1 MSAYS
6 APSNGYFV
14 GATYNSAFFV
24 DSDSDT
30 VTKDYLDT
38 YYLARTGNPTSE
50 AETTTFAGD
59 IIEDEDIILNGTQG
73 ENYIQFP
80 NSTKQYTAMNTLT
93 ASTTY
98 NYATVTTDSN
108 GAISSLTSNSLP
120 SYSFTKVALAY
131 GTYSSSYTSFT
142 INTSSGGTTGSWS
155 QNQFFTIR
163 YTISVDYNASSSSP
177 YQFQNY
183 GMATGTMDIYPYRFG
198 SNWCAVA
205 NAASLAQLPNSI
217 NGNSNYNMTD
227 SGSTNIGGAI
237 APSGREFWSYGAA
250 VTGTNCFYLNGT
262 KSSIVFQL
270 VNPSGWSS
278 GSSFT
283 YNIMIELLSSG
294 AAKGTVY
301 TNGFNTNF

>member
-1 MSAYS
+1 LHWH
-6 APSNGYFV
+6 
-14 GATYNSAFFV
+14 
-24 DSDSDT
+24 T
-30 VTKDYLDT
+30 VHTLVHT
-38 YYLARTGNPTSE
+38 HHLPLIQVQVVQPAHGARTSFLQYAILFPW
-50 AETTTFAGD
+50 TTMQVQV
-59 IIEDEDIILNGTQG
+59 L
-73 ENYIQFP
+73 P
-80 NSTKQYTAMNTLT
+80 
-93 ASTTY
+93 
-98 NYATVTTDSN
+98 
-108 GAISSLTSNSLP
+108 IS
-120 SYSFTKVALAY
+120 FK
-131 GTYSSSYTSFT
+131 
-142 INTSSGGTTGSWS
+142 
-155 QNQFFTIR
+155 
-163 YTISVDYNASSSSP
+163 
-177 YQFQNY
+177 
-183 GMATGTMDIYPYRFG
+183 ATGTMDIYPYRFG
-198 SNWCAVA
+198 SNWCDVA